1 MGGGGGRQ
9 KSSVTTDDGGIC
21 VLCVCGFFIFWA
33 PRRRLSLPAREHLT
47 LGGTNDRQIFFTYD
61 IIIFRIRSVPLRLC
75 QRWKEKWVGRTE
87 MELAGNGKCLSL
99 TRHHTMYNN
108 QCNEGQVFNKSTYYC
123 LSVTQYFGRVT
134 SPQSV
139 WLPTSPGAAT
149 LDGR

>member
-1 MGGGGGRQ
+1 M
-9 KSSVTTDDGGIC
+9 VVD
-21 VLCVCGFFIFWA
+21 LCVVCVWIFFGPPPPPVFA
-33 PRRRLSLPAREHLT
+33 CQSTYLT